1 MGEATTHMKQSMGW
15 FGCGLVSA
23 MCLGVSGCAV
33 FWLGAGA
40 VGGYAVSRD
49 TVTNT
54 FELPVRDVYA
64 ASRQVVRQLG
74 FITSEDEHRGHIRG
88 TVDSAS
94 LTVTI
99 KPISERLVEL
109 KVKARRHV
117 LPKIDIAQRVY
128 NAIIDQLPR

>member
-1 MGEATTHMKQSMGW
+1 MR
-15 FGCGLVSA
+15 GLQWVIA
-23 MCLGVSGCAV
+23 GGLCVGASGCAV

-74 FITSEDEHRGHIRG
+74 FITSEDEHRGQIHG
-88 TVDSAS
+88 TVESAS

-117 LPKIDIAQRVY
+117 VLPKIDVAQRVY